1 MMNKKVKETL
11 EIPEDVEWSLD
22 GNEVSVSGPR
32 GELSREFDMKG
43 VDLEREGDEL
53 IVLAISS
60 RKEFRASVG
69 TVLSH
74 VNNMIEG
81 VTEGFSSKLKVFY
94 SHFPVTV
101 GIEGNKIK
109 IENFVGGE
117 KPLYADIVGDTE
129 VDIKGEEIIVSGFD
143 KEAVGQTA
151 ANIEEATKLKNRD
164 PRVFQ
169 DGIYIV
175 ERP

>member
-1 MMNKKVKETL
+1 MKNKKVKETL
-11 EIPEDVEWSLD
+11 EIPEDVDWKLEGD
-22 GNEVSVSGPR
+22 RVEVSGSKGDLYR
-32 GELSREFDMKG
+32 SFDMQG
-43 VDLEREGDEL
+43 IELERDEDSL
-53 IVLAISS
+53 VVLAVSS

-69 TVLSH
+69 TVISH
-74 VNNMIEG
+74 VQNMIKG

-94 SHFPVTV
+94 SHFPVNV
-101 GIEGNKIK
+101 DVEGDRVK
-109 IENFVGGE
+109 IENFIGGE
-117 KPLYADIVGDTE
+117 KPLYADILGDTE
-129 VDIKGEEIIVSGFD
+129 VEIDGEEIEVSGAD